1 MDFYRIAER
10 ETKEGGLDIYP
21 SFLVKR
27 HKDLMVRGRDFYAA
41 WDEENGLWT
50 TSTYRLAE
58 MVDTH
63 LYEYAKTIQHEGKV
77 SVKYLRDAEN
87 MRWSKFRSYIKDL
100 DDDFIQL
107 DSKLTFLGDEVRKSD
122 YVSKRLPYTLEPGD
136 ISAWDE
142 IIGTLYD
149 VDERA
154 KIEWAIGAIVAGDSQ
169 TIQKFLVLYGAPG
182 TGKGTILNIIEKL
195 FQGYIAAFD
204 AKALANGS
212 NTFAVESFR
221 SNPLVA
227 IQHDGNLSR
236 IEDNAVLN
244 SIISHEDMEMKIKFK
259 SSYTARVN
267 AFLFMGTNSPVKI
280 SDSKSGIIR
289 RLIDVH
295 PTGAKLPVSHY
306 FNLMS
311 RVDFEL
317 GAIAHHCWQRYLE
330 MGKNYYGSYRPTQM
344 MFETDVFFN
353 FVEEHIDVFKEQDGT
368 TLMSAYAMYKLWHK
382 DSGYPDA
389 RILPKHKFRTELSS
403 YFLEFRDQA
412 HIDGKHVRNWYSG
425 FDMTKFKF
433 KSTVEET
440 NAVSLV
446 MDEDVSLLDK
456 EWAEMP
462 AQLGTEVDTPKKKWS
477 NVTTTLADIDT
488 SQLHFV
494 KVPENH
500 IVIDFDLKDE
510 HGSKSAERNLEAASS
525 WPATYA
531 EFSKGGN
538 GVHLHYIYDGD
549 VRDLRGDFSHGI
561 EVKVFP
567 GDSSLRRRLTKCN
580 SVPIAIMPP
589 GKLPLK
595 EKKVLHSDQIQ
606 SEKGLRDLITR
617 NLRKEIHPGTKPSVD
632 FIHKILDDAYVS
644 GMTYDVT
651 DLRPTI
657 IAFANNSS
665 NQPLQ
670 ALKVVQK
677 MKWKSDER
685 SETETTYVSPD
696 GKIRVTEPKDD
707 RLVFFDVEVYQNLF
721 VVCWK
726 YEGSPETV
734 RMINPTAQDIESLFI
749 FKLVGFNNRRYD
761 NHILWARFMGYNNL
775 SLYNLSQAIID
786 KKPGAMFGEAY
797 NLSYADIYDFSS
809 VKQSL
814 KKFMIDLGVAKMEM
828 EIPWDQPVPD
838 DMIDKVVEYCV
849 NDVEG
854 TEATFVSR
862 KQDFVARQ
870 ILADLSGLTVNDTT
884 QKHTA
889 KIIFDGDPNPQDS
902 FVYTDLS
909 EEFPGYRFDLGKS
922 SYKGEDPSEGGYVY
936 AEAGMYENVVVLDV
950 ASMHPTSIIN
960 LNLFG
965 DEYTKRFKDLVDA
978 RVAIKR
984 EDFAV
989 AREALGGALKP
1000 YLEDESGAKD
1010 LSYALKIVINIV
1022 YGLTSAKFD
1031 NPFRDLR
1038 NIDNIVAK
1046 RGALFMIDLKNYVQT
1061 ELGVDVVHI
1070 KTDSIKVAD
1079 PTPEV
1084 IQAIMDFG
1092 AKKGYEFEHEVTYDK
1107 FCLVNDAVYIARVG
1121 WAPKEEK
1128 IGKWDAVGAQF
1139 QHPYVYKKLF
1149 TWEPIEFEDLCET
1162 KQVTQGSMYLDFEH
1176 DRPEVLVEGMKFVGR
1191 IGRFVPVLPELGGAV
1206 LYRVKDDK
1214 HYAVSGTKGYY
1225 WVEADMAK
1233 SMGEDAIDMGYYEA
1247 LVAAAQDTIEKF
1259 GSLKEFLS

>member
-1 MDFYRIAER
+1 MDFYRISQK
-10 ETKEGGLDIYP
+10 ETKEGLEVYP
-21 SFLVKR
+21 SFQVQMNE
-27 HKDLMVRGRDFYAA
+27 DLMVRGRDFYAV
-41 WDEENGLWT
+41 WDEERGLW
-50 TSTYRLAE
+50 STDSYRLRE
-58 MVDTH
+58 MVDRD
-63 LYEYAKTIQHEGKV
+63 LYEYIKTIEYEGEIIP
-77 SVKYLRDAEN
+77 KYLRNSDN
-87 MRWSKFRSYIKDL
+87 GRWTKFRNYVKDL
-100 DDDFIQL
+100 DDSFVPL
-107 DSKLTFLGDEVRKSD
+107 DSKLTFLTDEVKKSD
-122 YVSKRLPYTLEPGD
+122 YVSKRLPYALEPGD

-142 IIGTLYD
+142 LVGTLYD
-149 VDERA
+149 VEERA
-154 KIEWAIGAIVAGDSQ
+154 KIEWAIGAVISGDARS
-169 TIQKFLVLYGAPG
+169 IQKFLVLYGPPG
-182 TGKGTILNIIEKL
+182 TGKGTILDVIEKL
-195 FQGYIAAFD
+195 FQGYLAAFD
-204 AKALANGS
+204 AKALGS
-212 NTFAVESFR
+212 SNNTFATESFR
-221 SNPLVA
+221 TNPLVA
-227 IQHDGNLSR
+227 IQHDGDLSR
-236 IEDNAVLN
+236 IEDNTVLN
-244 SIISHEDMEMKIKFK
+244 SIISHENMEMKVKFK
-259 SSYTARVN
+259 SPYTARVN
-267 AFLFMGTNSPVKI
+267 AFLFMGTNKPVKI
-280 SDSKSGIIR
+280 SDSKSGILR

-295 PTGAKLPVSHY
+295 PTGVKLQVSHY
-306 FNLMS
+306 FSLMN
-311 RVDFEL
+311 RIDFEL
-317 GAIAHHCWQRYLE
+317 GAIAFHCWQTYLE

-353 FVEEHIDVFKEQDGT
+353 FVENHIDVFKEQDGC
-368 TLMSAYAMYKLWHK
+368 TLKQAFSLYKTWHK
-382 DSGYPDA
+382 DSGYPDNHM
-389 RILPKHKFRTELSS
+389 LPMHKFRTELSS
-403 YFLEFRDQA
+403 YFNKLDDQA

-433 KSTVEET
+433 KETVDDT
-440 NAVSLV
+440 NTISLV
-446 MDEDVSLLDK
+446 MDEHESLLDT
-456 EWAEMP
+456 EWAEQP
-462 AQLGTEVDTPKKKWS
+462 AQGASSAETPKMPWAKVK
-477 NVTTTLADIDT
+477 TTLADIDT
-488 SQLHFV
+488 TELHYV

-510 HGSKSAERNLEAASS
+510 HGSKSAELNLEAASS
-525 WPATYA
+525 WPPTYA

-538 GVHLHYIYDGD
+538 GVHLHYYYDGD
-549 VRDLRGDFSHGI
+549 VRDLRSEHSRGI
-561 EVKVFP
+561 EVKTFP

-580 SVPIAIMPP
+580 NVPIATMHP

-632 FIHKILDDAYVS
+632 FIHKILEDAYAS

-670 ALKVVQK
+670 AIKVVQK

-685 SETETTYVSPD
+685 SETETTWVSPD
-696 GKIRVTEPKDD
+696 GNIRVQEPRDS

-734 RMINPTAQDIESLFI
+734 RMINPTPQDIESLFV

-775 SLYNLSQAIID
+775 SLYNLSQSIIEN
-786 KKPGAMFGEAY
+786 KSGVLFGEAY

-809 VKQSL
+809 KKQSL
-814 KKFMIDLGVAKMEM
+814 KKFMIELGVAKMEM

-838 DMIDKVVEYCV
+838 EMVDKVVEYCV

-854 TEATFVSR
+854 TEVTFVSR

-889 KIIFDGDPNPQDS
+889 KIIFDGDKNPQEQ

-936 AEAGMYENVVVLDV
+936 AEPGMYSNVAVLDV
-950 ASMHPTSIIN
+950 ASMHPTSIVN

-965 DEYTKRFKDLVDA
+965 DEYTQRFKELLDA

-984 EDFAV
+984 GDFEL
-989 AREALGGALKP
+989 ARSALNGAFAS
-1000 YLEDESGAKD
+1000 YLDDESGAD
-1010 LSYALKIVINIV
+1010 ELAYALKIVINIV

-1046 RGALFMIDLKNYVQT
+1046 RGALFMIDLKEFVQT
-1061 ELGVDVVHI
+1061 QGFEVVHI
-1070 KTDSIKVAD
+1070 KTDSIKIPDA
-1079 PTPEV
+1079 TPEIIEEV
-1084 IQAIMDFG
+1084 RKFG
-1092 AKKGYEFEHEVTYDK
+1092 EKYGYEFEHEATYDK
-1107 FCLVNDAVYIARVG
+1107 FCLVNDAVYIAHVG
-1121 WAPKEEK
+1121 WAAKESK
-1128 IGKWDAVGAQF
+1128 IGTWDAVGAQF
-1139 QHPYVYKKLF
+1139 QHPYVYKKMF
-1149 TWEPIEFEDLCET
+1149 TGEPIDFNDLCET
-1162 KQVTQGSMYLDFEH
+1162 KQVTQGAMYLDFEH

-1191 IGRFVPVLPELGGAV
+1191 IGRFIPVLPEMGGAV

-1214 HYAVSGTKGYY
+1214 NYAVSGTKGYY
-1225 WVEADMAK
+1225 WVEAEMAK
-1233 SMGEDAIDMGYYEA
+1233 GMGEDAIDMGYYEA
-1247 LVAAAQDTIEKF
+1247 LVASAQDTIEKF
-1259 GSLKEFLS
+1259 GSYKEFVS